1 MVPSAYSNGSP
12 DVPWLGSNAAPCT
25 FRNPEEGQMK
35 NDFVALSYVSLQA
48 GTTFLHPP
56 DLPELVHLDS
66 PATDVMTDF
75 RFVRPVTV
83 RPDIPIDK
91 ALLKMKS
98 AGVRL
103 LLVTDDER
111 TITGVVTSKILLGE
125 APIQIVREKRVPRSA
140 VTVAMVMVPQPEVPM
155 LDMMSVRNAQVG
167 HVVKTLQQLD
177 RKHVLVAEIDPKT
190 KQQRICGLFS
200 TSQIGRQLG
209 VTVIPETAA
218 AQTLAEIQQQLG
230 GT

>member
-1 MVPSAYSNGSP
+1 MNNEYPPLAYVP
-12 DVPWLGSNAAPCT
+12 
-25 FRNPEEGQMK
+25 
-35 NDFVALSYVSLQA
+35 LQT

-56 DLPELVHLDS
+56 DLPELVYLDS

-75 RFVRPVTV
+75 RFVHPVTV
-83 RPDIPIDK
+83 RPETPIDQ
-91 ALLKMKS
+91 ALEKMKS

-103 LLVTDDER
+103 LLVINDER
-111 TITGVVTSKILLGE
+111 NIIGIVTSKILLGE
-125 APIQIVREKRVPRSA
+125 TPIKMVREKRIPRIA
-140 VTVAMVMVPQPEVPM
+140 VTVEMVMVPQPEVPV
-155 LDMMSVRNAQVG
+155 LDMRTVRNARVG
-167 HVVKTLQQLD
+167 HIVKTLQQLD
-177 RKHVLVAEIDPKT
+177 RKHVLVAEVDAQS

-230 GT
+230 GA

>member
-1 MVPSAYSNGSP
+1 
-12 DVPWLGSNAAPCT
+12 
-25 FRNPEEGQMK
+25 MK